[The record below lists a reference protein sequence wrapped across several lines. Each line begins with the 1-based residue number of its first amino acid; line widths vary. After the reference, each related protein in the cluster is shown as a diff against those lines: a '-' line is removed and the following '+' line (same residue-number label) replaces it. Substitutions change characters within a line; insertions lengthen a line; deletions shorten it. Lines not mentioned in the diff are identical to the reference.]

1 MVKEFEEYRERE
13 RRDEIEAVADEEGID
28 MAGERLDRVARAQQF
43 AMGGLLDGFGAATMF
58 AKNKK
63 EVQEAHENR
72 SERAQKA
79 DERRAAKL
87 TLSPEKWKENPDTLD
102 FPGVDYPEDER
113 IESGDFVDF

>member
-1 MVKEFEEYRERE
+1 MVKEFEDYRERK
-13 RRDEIEAVADEEGID
+13 RRDDIEAVADERGID

-43 AMGGLLDGFGAATMF
+43 AMGGLLDGFGCRDDVRQEQ
-58 AKNKK
+58 K

-72 SERAQKA
+72 SERAQTV

-87 TLSPEKWKENPDTLD
+87 TLSPEKWKEKPGEYD
-102 FPGVDYPEDER
+102 FPGVDDPEDGR